1 MADDAQTI
9 DAADAIAAPGDDAPP
24 PWIAEAERLRRGRRS
39 ERSGRRL
46 LRAVERLDN
55 AIPLFGPPWCGIFVA
70 HCLRATRPGL
80 DLPTNQAQARPWLD
94 FGEPIPVEYG
104 AIVVLWRLHPRS
116 GLAHVGFV
124 VGEDGDSLH
133 VLGGNQRD
141 SINVERWPRRRLL
154 AARWPDPRTPRR
166 GPPPARDP
174 REAKPFEF
182 GRLL

>member
-1 MADDAQTI
+1 MADDAQRI
-9 DAADAIAAPGDDAPP
+9 DPEEAVAGPGGGAPP
-24 PWIAEAERLRRGRRS
+24 PWLLEAERLRRRR
-39 ERSGRRL
+39 RADRPGRRL
-46 LRAVERLDN
+46 LSAIERLDA
-55 AIPLFGPPWCGIFVA
+55 AIPVIGPPWCGLFVA
-70 HCLRATRPGL
+70 HCLRAARPDL

-94 FGEPIPVEYG
+94 FGEPIPVAHG

-124 VGEDGDSLH
+124 VGEDDDSLH

-154 AARWPDPRTPRR
+154 GARWPDPRTPRR

-174 REAKPFEF
+174 RDAKPFEF